1 MNQMVIVRLSG
12 VGPRRTLHVALDR
25 SPFNL
30 PGDQPDMP
38 LRCGPSVLARF
49 SEEPPRTNVVEKVG
63 TRLFSSLG
71 RHPTVHSAI
80 QSALAQQGGCPIYLR
95 LDTIEAAE
103 FPWESLFDA
112 SRKRFLALSPEFP
125 IGRIIPAVYQ
135 TATRY
140 IAPPVRMVAV
150 LSATGVDATGEW
162 DGLSAAINATKLD
175 VRVKVVVGQQA
186 LYRAIKANTPTWAD
200 VFPLSDEAAIAEQL
214 TGFDPH
220 FVHFFCHGTA
230 RPDPLLELATP
241 IAHAAR
247 TSDVQLG
254 PTWFKGKGLMPLLAT
269 LNCCVGASDG
279 DGVRGLASKL
289 VAEANYPAAIGM
301 REPIEATD
309 AHMFVSTFY
318 RTVFSELEAVF
329 AGGQP
334 QPVEWAGPLCAA
346 RQALRTA
353 HAGGLA
359 PDPAAARHRR
369 WTVPILCQ
377 APGTLTIDPVT
388 VDPSHEE
395 REKAAK
401 VMELNVLA
409 NLRQGGNP
417 NEAALIGQQIV
428 NIRDKLAA
436 PT

>member
-1 MNQMVIVRLSG
+1 VQT
-12 VGPRRTLHVALDR
+12 VG
-25 SPFNL
+25 
-30 PGDQPDMP
+30 
-38 LRCGPSVLARF
+38 
-49 SEEPPRTNVVEKVG
+49 KK
-63 TRLFSSLG
+63 LFSSLG

-95 LDTIEAAE
+95 LDSIEAAE
-103 FPWESLFDA
+103 YPWESLFDA
-112 SRKRFLALSPEFP
+112 SRKRFLALSPEWP

-162 DGLSAAINATKLD
+162 TSLAATVEATSLD
-175 VRVKVVVGQQA
+175 VRVKLVVGQQD
-186 LYRAIKANTPTWAD
+186 LYLAIKADTPKWAD
-200 VFPLSDEAAIAEQL
+200 VVPLSGEAAIAEQL

-241 IAHAAR
+241 IAHAGM

-254 PTWFKGKGLMPLLAT
+254 PAWFKGKGAMPLLAT

-279 DGVRGLASKL
+279 DGVRGLAAKL

-309 AHMFVSTFY
+309 AHVFVSSFY
-318 RTVFSELEAVF
+318 GTVFSELEALF

-334 QPVEWAGPLCAA
+334 RPVEWAGPLCAA

-388 VDPSHEE
+388 VDPSHGE

-409 NLRQGGNP
+409 DLRQGANP
-417 NEAALIGQQIV
+417 NAAVVIGQQIAA
-428 NIRDKLAA
+428 IRDKLAA
-436 PT
+436 AA

>member
-1 MNQMVIVRLSG
+1 MNQMVVVRLSG

-25 SPFNL
+25 SPFDL

-38 LRCGPSVLARF
+38 LRCGPGVLATF
-49 SEEPPRTNVVEKVG
+49 SEDPPSTDVVQTVG
-63 TRLFSSLG
+63 KKLLSSLG
-71 RHPTVHSAI
+71 RHPTVKSAI
-80 QSALAQQGGCPIYLR
+80 QAALAQQGGCPIYLR

-135 TATRY
+135 TSTRY
-140 IAPPVRMVAV
+140 IAQPVRMVVV

-162 DGLSAAINATKLD
+162 GSLAAAIGGTKLD
-175 VRVKVVVGQQA
+175 VRVKVVVGQRDLFQ
-186 LYRAIKANTPTWAD
+186 AIKADTPKWAD
-200 VFPLSDEAAIAEQL
+200 VFPLSGEPAIAKQL
-214 TGFDPH
+214 EDFDPH

-254 PTWFKGKGLMPLLAT
+254 PAWFKGRGRPLLGT

-279 DGVRGLASKL
+279 DGVRGLAAKL

-309 AHMFVSTFY
+309 AHVFASNFY
-318 RTVFSELEAVF
+318 GTVFNELEAVF

-334 QPVEWAGPLCAA
+334 RPVEWAGPLCAA

-353 HAGGLA
+353 HAGGLP

-377 APGTLTIDPVT
+377 APGSLTIDPVA
-388 VDPSHEE
+388 VDPGHGEE
-395 REKAAK
+395 EKAAK

-409 NLRQGGNP
+409 DLRQRVDP
-417 NEAALIGQQIV
+417 NQAVVIAQQMV
-428 NIRDKLAA
+428 NIRDQLAA
-436 PT
+436 PV